1 MDIPFSRIPH
11 QSPLFLKYLDSSPE
25 ALRFYQRAP
34 DIESILA
41 VTAELNG
48 SLYPRREVA
57 ALLRRQNESFGA
69 SSETLARIAELE
81 KPDCVAVLTGQQV
94 GLFTG
99 PLYTVY
105 KAITAVRLSEEL
117 MRRGVNAVPIFWMD
131 TEDHDLPEVTRRTL
145 LNPDSSIE
153 TVDYGRSL
161 FGDAMP
167 PFPVGSI
174 TIPGRIIQVLADY
187 LERLPETR
195 DKPELRS
202 LLESACRAGLT
213 LAQSFARLLTQ
224 VLRKQGLILFDPH
237 AAEAK
242 SLMTGVFRK
251 ALVDGESI
259 RSCLIDRSKDLE
271 ASGFG
276 AQVSIPEHST
286 PLFFFDDGQR
296 RALEKR
302 GEKFGLK
309 NSSRAFSISQMAEM
323 AAEFPERFSPNVL
336 LRPIMQDKLFPTA
349 AYVAGPSELA
359 YFAQVEVLYRLY
371 GRPMPVVWPRNS
383 FTLISQEIS
392 VEMDRMGISLE
403 DCLQGEEYVTEKV
416 LRNSGA
422 SAAISGLEQLRKE
435 TEKEIA
441 GIKPLLQELDPTL
454 ARAMET
460 ARHKILHNINRVHAQ
475 TVRFEGMQD
484 AGLSKAVRLI
494 LNNCFPKGNLQE
506 RELDIFHFMVR
517 HGRSI
522 IDVISS
528 ETECGNFRHRVVR
541 I

>member
-1 MDIPFSRIPH
+1 
-11 QSPLFLKYLDSSPE
+11 
-25 ALRFYQRAP
+25 
-34 DIESILA
+34 
-41 VTAELNG
+41 
-48 SLYPRREVA
+48 
-57 ALLRRQNESFGA
+57 
-69 SSETLARIAELE
+69 
-81 KPDCVAVLTGQQV
+81 
-94 GLFTG
+94 
-99 PLYTVY
+99 
-105 KAITAVRLSEEL
+105 
-117 MRRGVNAVPIFWMD
+117 
-131 TEDHDLPEVTRRTL
+131 
-145 LNPDSSIE
+145 
-153 TVDYGRSL
+153 
-161 FGDAMP
+161 
-167 PFPVGSI
+167 
-174 TIPGRIIQVLADY
+174 
-187 LERLPETR
+187 
-195 DKPELRS
+195 
-202 LLESACRAGLT
+202 
-213 LAQSFARLLTQ
+213 
-224 VLRKQGLILFDPH
+224 
-237 AAEAK
+237 
-242 SLMTGVFRK
+242 
-251 ALVDGESI
+251 
-259 RSCLIDRSKDLE
+259 
-271 ASGFG
+271 
-276 AQVSIPEHST
+276 
-286 PLFFFDDGQR
+286 
-296 RALEKR
+296 
-302 GEKFGLK
+302 
-309 NSSRAFSISQMAEM
+309 MAEM